1 MPFVKGQSGNPKG
14 PPKGVSKVKY
24 EERRSYIAKIIEKV
38 ITDENSIDELMNLED
53 KSKKWDIIAKLLPYY
68 VPRLETQ
75 APGDDVPV
83 VQSHQKMLAE
93 RLKKVEAA

>member
-1 MPFVKGQSGNPKG
+1 MPWKKGQSGNPKG
-14 PPKGVSKVKY
+14 AQPGLNRSKY
-24 EERRSYIAKIIEKV
+24 EQRREHISKIIEAV

-83 VQSHQKMLAE
+83 VQSHQQMILE
-93 RLKKVEAA
+93 RLKEKKVA